1 MKLAAIDIGSNGVRF
16 QVTNVIRY
24 GDETTFKKLHFMR
37 FPLRLGA
44 DVFEGEHRLSET
56 TMDRFVQLM
65 TAFKTIVDLYKVDDC
80 FAIATSA
87 MREAENGQELIDRV
101 KETCGLQINII
112 SGKMEADMINRVI
125 MFHITEKNHVHIDV
139 GGGSTELILYKN
151 REKIA
156 SRSFK
161 IGSVRLLKYGENK
174 ETWEK
179 MESWVADH
187 LPDHEEI
194 IALGTGGNI
203 KKLSELINGVK
214 GGVVQ
219 LADLEKMRKKLVK
232 MEYEERMNK
241 LKLNPDRADVIVPAS
256 KIYITAM
263 KLAGAKEII
272 VPNIGLKDGI
282 MTYLYEKNISKGKFS
297 YNN

>member
-44 DVFEGEHRLSET
+44 DVFEGEQRLSES

-219 LADLEKMRKKLVK
+219 LDELEKMRRKLLK

>member
-24 GDETTFKKLHFMR
+24 GDDTTFKKLHFMR

-44 DVFEGEHRLSET
+44 DVFEEEHRISEQ
-56 TMDRFVQLM
+56 TMERFVKLM
-65 TAFKTIVDLYKVDDC
+65 TAFKTIVDLYRVDDC

-87 MREAENGQELIDRV
+87 MREAENGQELIDQV
-101 KETCGLQINII
+101 KEACGLEINII

-125 MFHITEKNHVHIDV
+125 LFHLTDKNHLHVDV

-151 REKIA
+151 KQKIA
-156 SRSFK
+156 SKSFK
-161 IGSVRLLKYGENK
+161 LGSVRLLKHRDKK
-174 ETWEK
+174 EDWDRMSEWIEK
-179 MESWVADH
+179 Y
-187 LPDHEEI
+187 LPDHEELV
-194 IALGTGGNI
+194 ALGTGGNI
-203 KKLSELINGVK
+203 KKLSELANGVK
-214 GGVVQ
+214 GGTVQ
-219 LADLEKMRKKLVK
+219 LSQLEAMRKKLLK
-232 MEYEERMNK
+232 MDYEERMNK
-241 LKLNPDRADVIVPAS
+241 LMLNPDRADVIIPAS

-263 KLAGAKEII
+263 KLAGAKEMI

-297 YNN
+297 YSN